1 MKPQMI
7 PPNPVPTV
15 SPPVAKNM
23 RPKMAKSMPK
33 NIHSGWDDFVKLMEA
48 RLPFAIIAVET
59 MFPSECFTEVPIS
72 SHFTSS
78 VQLLPSAEIVAPS
91 VRVILLSMIR

>member
-1 MKPQMI
+1 MKTQTT
-7 PPNPVPTV
+7 PPHK
-15 SPPVAKNM
+15 SPPIVKIM
-23 RPKMAKSMPK
+23 RPKIAKIIHK

-59 MFPSECFTEVPIS
+59 MLPSECVTEVPIS

-91 VRVILLSMIR
+91 VCVILLSMIR